1 MKLLMITQDF
11 PPETGGIQ
19 TYSLCHARELAGK
32 CDRFGVICPDHPDAP
47 ATDNT
52 LGFPV
57 SRLKSR
63 NDLLVFSLLRNLN
76 RHLSEHPA
84 DATFHAQWQTAAA
97 GIRARNQGLIKQ
109 VFVAAHIRE
118 LLFNPFAAVPG
129 PGKLFT
135 TYRNRILRQVDHF
148 YPVSDYT
155 ARTLMELGVDASKI
169 TVVINGTD
177 PQQFYP
183 DDASGLKQKL
193 GLDSRKVILTITRLV
208 ERKGL
213 DTVLD
218 SLRKVLEKVPEA
230 HYLVVG
236 DGEDRPRLESI
247 TRKNGLAGHVTFT
260 GRVPYNE
267 LNSYY
272 NAGDLFVMPSRTKSP
287 DVEGFGIVFLEANA
301 CGLPVIGSDSGGI
314 PSAIIH
320 GTTGFIVPEGDSGLL
335 ADRII
340 ELLTHSELRERL
352 GSEGRR
358 RVVEEANWQVV
369 SSKLFEDMQARL
381 ARSIR

>member
-1 MKLLMITQDF
+1 MKLMMITQDF

-19 TYSLCHARELAGK
+19 TYSLCHARVLAGK
-32 CDRFGVICPDHPDAP
+32 CDRFGVICPDHPDA
-47 ATDNT
+47 AAIDNT

-57 SRLKSR
+57 IRLKIR
-63 NDLLVFSLLRNLN
+63 NDLLIVSLLRNLN
-76 RHLSEHPA
+76 RRLKEHPV
-84 DATFHAQWQTAAA
+84 DATFHSQWQTAAA
-97 GIRARNQGLIKQ
+97 GIRARNRGLIKQ

-129 PGKLFT
+129 LGRLFT
-135 TYRNRILRQVDHF
+135 AYRNRVLQQVDHF

-155 ARTLMELGVDASKI
+155 ARSLMELGVEASKI

-193 GLDSRKVILTITRLV
+193 GLGSKKVILTITRLV

-213 DTVLD
+213 DTVLE
-218 SLRKVLEKVPEA
+218 SLEKVLKKVPEA

-236 DGEDRPRLESI
+236 EGEDRQRLESI
-247 TRKNGLAGHVTFT
+247 IRKNGLAGNVTFT
-260 GRVPYNE
+260 GRVPYEE
-267 LNSYY
+267 LNAYY
-272 NAGDLFVMPSRTKSP
+272 NAGDLFVMPSRTQPP

-314 PSAIIH
+314 PSAIKH
-320 GTTGFIVPEGDSGLL
+320 GATGFIVPEGDSGLL
-335 ADRII
+335 AERII
-340 ELLTHSELRERL
+340 ELLTHSELRDRL
-352 GSEGRR
+352 GNEGRR
-358 RVVEEANWQVV
+358 RVVEEANWQSV
-369 SSKLFEDMQARL
+369 SSKLFEDLQARL
-381 ARSIR
+381 EH